1 MFNFFKKN
9 NDVKTANELSG
20 IVIKYSTERIDD
32 LELVVGKAGS
42 LMVREDTF
50 FIYSSVDTVF
60 STKLADIKIS
70 FLMSGDG
77 AIISGPDLTHGGA
90 YRSVIV
96 HFTYYRK

>member
-1 MFNFFKKN
+1 MFKFLKKN
-9 NDVKTANELSG
+9 NDAKQATELSG
-20 IVIKYSTERIDD
+20 IVIKYSTERVDD
-32 LELVVGKAGS
+32 MEIVVGKAGS

-60 STKLADIKIS
+60 STKLCDIKVS

-77 AIISGPDLTHGGA
+77 AIISGPDLTHGGT

>member
-1 MFNFFKKN
+1 MFKFLKKN
-9 NDVKTANELSG
+9 NDVKTAHELSG
-20 IVIKYSTERIDD
+20 IVIKYSTEREND

-60 STKLADIKIS
+60 STKLDDIKIS

-77 AIISGPDLTHGGA
+77 AIISGPDLTHGGV

>member
-1 MFNFFKKN
+1 MFKFLKKN
-9 NDVKTANELSG
+9 NDVKTAHELSG
-20 IVIKYSTERIDD
+20 IVIKYSTERKDD

-60 STKLADIKIS
+60 STKLDDIKIS

-77 AIISGPDLTHGGA
+77 AIISGPDQTHGGV

>member
-1 MFNFFKKN
+1 MFKFLKKN

-20 IVIKYSTERIDD
+20 IVIKYSTERVDD

-50 FIYSSVDTVF
+50 FIYSSLDTVF
-60 STKLADIKIS
+60 SAKLTDLKIS

-77 AIISGPDLTHGGA
+77 AIISGHDLTHGGV